1 MIVLTLQEAL
11 KVLGETILSEDIKY
25 MSEVT
30 YKLWYEKY
38 YKHNLDKFPTWK
50 YLYDLFMS
58 IAKDTNDST
67 YYNCYVAIRDEHII
81 GFISLNYNDF
91 DIFVNDQM
99 NKKTL
104 WLTDLYV
111 WEYWRGK
118 GISSILIEHV
128 KNIGNIK
135 TNLFLACEDALVEY
149 YKKHGFNNINKED
162 NIYNIKNNKY
172 NKWNFMS
179 LYQ

>member
-1 MIVLTLQEAL
+1 
-11 KVLGETILSEDIKY
+11 
-25 MSEVT
+25 
-30 YKLWYEKY
+30 
-38 YKHNLDKFPTWK
+38 
-50 YLYDLFMS
+50 MS
-58 IAKDTNDST
+58 IAKDTNEST

-118 GISSILIEHV
+118 GISSILIKHV
-128 KNIGNIK
+128 KNIDNIK
-135 TNLFLACEDALVEY
+135 TNLFLACEDALIEY
-149 YKKHGFNNINKED
+149 YKKH
-162 NIYNIKNNKY
+162 
-172 NKWNFMS
+172 
-179 LYQ
+179 